1 MVSKIK
7 YILLFLLLS
16 CDNPEDTVSSDG
28 GGGDWGTESGIVL
41 SMNDNLELT
50 ISIKDFNDQIAIITF
65 NLIYDNTVLKVINY
79 SGGELGAPFLAN
91 IDEMDV
97 DNDSTQCGFAFS
109 GNYQTDGTKT
119 LLIVNFSKKSNFE
132 GTTVF
137 LGDILMADANG
148 NEVIFDF
155 AENYWSEST
164 CYLSEHP
171 TNGDILFGGDYK
183 WTNGYCWHENV
194 YNPQP

>member
-16 CDNPEDTVSSDG
+16 CDSPGDTVLSDG
-28 GGGDWGTESGIVL
+28 GGGDWPAESGIAL

-50 ISIKDFNDQIAIITF
+50 ISIKDFDDQIAIITF

-79 SGGELGAPFLAN
+79 SGGELGVPLFAN
-91 IDEMDV
+91 MDEMDV

-109 GNYQTDGTKT
+109 GNYQIDGIKT
-119 LLIVNFSKKSNFE
+119 LLKVNFSKKSVYE

-137 LGDILMADANG
+137 LGDILMADANS
-148 NEVIFDF
+148 NEVIFDLT
-155 AENYWSEST
+155 EDYWSEST

-171 TNGDILFGGDYK
+171 TNGDILFGGDYR
-183 WTNGYCWHENV
+183 WTNGFCWPLN
-194 YNPQP
+194 YQYP

>member
-16 CDNPEDTVSSDG
+16 CDSPEDTVSSGIG
-28 GGGDWGTESGIVL
+28 GGGGWPAESGIVL

-50 ISIKDFNDQIAIITF
+50 ISIKDFDDQIATITF
-65 NLIYDNTVLKVINY
+65 NLIYDNTVLKVMYY
-79 SGGELGAPFLAN
+79 SGGELGVPFYAN
-91 IDEMDV
+91 IDDMDV

-109 GNYQTDGTKT
+109 GNYQTDGAKT
-119 LLIVNFSKKSNFE
+119 LLKVNFSQKSNFE

-155 AENYWSEST
+155 SENYWSEST

-171 TNGDILFGGDYK
+171 TNGDILFGGDYR
-183 WTNGYCWHENV
+183 WTNGFCWPLN
-194 YNPQP
+194 YQYP

>member
-16 CDNPEDTVSSDG
+16 CDSPEDTVLSDG
-28 GGGDWGTESGIVL
+28 GGGDWPVESGIVL

-50 ISIKDFNDQIAIITF
+50 ISIKDFDDQIAIITF

-79 SGGELGAPFLAN
+79 SGGELGAPLFAN

-109 GNYQTDGTKT
+109 GNYQIDGIKT
-119 LLIVNFSKKSNFE
+119 LLKVNFSKKSVYE

-137 LGDILMADANG
+137 LGDILMADANS
-148 NEVIFDF
+148 NEVIFDLT
-155 AENYWSEST
+155 EDYWSEST

-171 TNGDILFGGDYK
+171 TNGDILFGGDYR
-183 WTNGYCWHENV
+183 WTNGFCWPLN
-194 YNPQP
+194 YQYP

>member
-16 CDNPEDTVSSDG
+16 CDSPEDTVLSDG
-28 GGGDWGTESGIVL
+28 GGGDWPAESGIVL

-50 ISIKDFNDQIAIITF
+50 ISIKDFDDQIAIITF

-79 SGGELGAPFLAN
+79 SGGELGAPLFAN

-109 GNYQTDGTKT
+109 GNYQIDGIKT
-119 LLIVNFSKKSNFE
+119 LLKVNFSKKSVYE

-137 LGDILMADANG
+137 LGDILMADANS
-148 NEVIFDF
+148 NEVIFDLT
-155 AENYWSEST
+155 EDYWSEST

-171 TNGDILFGGDYK
+171 TNGDILFGGDYR
-183 WTNGYCWHENV
+183 WANSFCWPLN
-194 YNPQP
+194 Y

>member
-16 CDNPEDTVSSDG
+16 CDSPEDTVLSDG
-28 GGGDWGTESGIVL
+28 GGGDWPAESGIVL

-50 ISIKDFNDQIAIITF
+50 ISIKDFDDQIAIITF

-79 SGGELGAPFLAN
+79 SGGELGAPLFAN

-109 GNYQTDGTKT
+109 GNYQIDGIKT
-119 LLIVNFSKKSNFE
+119 LLKVNFSKKSVYE

-137 LGDILMADANG
+137 LGDILMADANS

-155 AENYWSEST
+155 SENYWSEST

-171 TNGDILFGGDYK
+171 TNGDILFGGDYR
-183 WTNGYCWHENV
+183 WTNGFCWPLN
-194 YNPQP
+194 YQYP

>member
-1 MVSKIK
+1 
-7 YILLFLLLS
+7 
-16 CDNPEDTVSSDG
+16 
-28 GGGDWGTESGIVL
+28 
-41 SMNDNLELT
+41 
-50 ISIKDFNDQIAIITF
+50 DQIAIITF

-171 TNGDILFGGDYK
+171 TNGDILFGGDYR
-183 WTNGYCWHENV
+183 WTNGFCWPLN
-194 YNPQP
+194 YQYP

>member
-1 MVSKIK
+1 M
-7 YILLFLLLS
+7 
-16 CDNPEDTVSSDG
+16 
-28 GGGDWGTESGIVL
+28 TEE
-41 SMNDNLELT
+41 LELT
-50 ISIKDFNDQIAIITF
+50 ISIKNFDDQIAIITF
-65 NLIYDNTVLKVINY
+65 NLIYDKTVLKVINY
-79 SGGELGAPFLAN
+79 SGGELGAPLFAN

-109 GNYQTDGTKT
+109 GNYQIDGIKT
-119 LLIVNFSKKSNFE
+119 LLKVNFSKISNFE

-155 AENYWSEST
+155 SENYWSEST

-171 TNGDILFGGDYK
+171 TNGDILFGGDYR
-183 WTNGYCWHENV
+183 WTNGFCWPLN
-194 YNPQP
+194 YQYP